1 MKQSVTI
8 YLPFKVSTNKI
19 YSQSEN
25 WQQRKKHKDLM
36 LWAFLPH
43 ANKFKGMQPVSK
55 AKIRI
60 DFTFARQ
67 PLDCSNCS
75 YMAKM
80 IEDCLTHFGIIPDD
94 SYKIITEF
102 TITSTKGK
110 EDTAT
115 LTLETED

>member
-8 YLPFKVSTNKI
+8 YLPFKVSTNSI
-19 YSQSEN
+19 YSQSEK

-36 LWAFLPH
+36 LWAFMPVHNQL
-43 ANKFKGMQPVSK
+43 KPVSK

-60 DFTFARQ
+60 DFEFARQ

-80 IEDCLTHFGIIPDD
+80 IEDCLTYFGIIPDD
-94 SYKIITEF
+94 SPKYITEM
-102 TITSTKGK
+102 TIRSAKGK
-110 EDTAT
+110 EDLAI
-115 LTLETED
+115 LTLETDE

>member
-8 YLPFKVSTNKI
+8 YLPFKVSTNSI
-19 YSQSEN
+19 YSQKVQ
-25 WQQRKKHKDLM
+25 WQKRAKHKELM
-36 LWAFLPH
+36 LWAFYPVADQLKPV
-43 ANKFKGMQPVSK
+43 KGGT
-55 AKIRI
+55 IRI

-80 IEDCLTHFGIIPDD
+80 IEDCLTQFGIIPDD

>member
-19 YSQSEN
+19 YSQSES
-25 WQQRKKHKDLM
+25 WQKRKKHKDFM
-36 LWAFLPH
+36 LWAFY
-43 ANKFKGMQPVSK
+43 PVHNQLKPVNK

-60 DFTFARQ
+60 DFEFAKQ

-80 IEDCLTHFGIIPDD
+80 IEDCLTEYGIIPDD
-94 SYKIITEF
+94 SPKYISEM
-102 TITSTKGK
+102 TISSKKGA
-110 EDTAT
+110 EDLAI